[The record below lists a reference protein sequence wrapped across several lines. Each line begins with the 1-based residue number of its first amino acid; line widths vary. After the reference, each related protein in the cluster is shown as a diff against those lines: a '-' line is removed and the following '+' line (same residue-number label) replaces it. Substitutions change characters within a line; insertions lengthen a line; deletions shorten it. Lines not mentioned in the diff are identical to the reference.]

1 MVKRNSSAALRQGC
15 GSPSA
20 DIYNHIFEV
29 SDTETSYRWE
39 KAKVTQLC
47 PTLCDPMDSTV
58 HGVLQVRILE
68 WVNFLVSRGPFQARD
83 RTLVSCTAGRFFTD

>member
-20 DIYNHIFEV
+20 DIYNNIFEV

-39 KAKVTQLC
+39 KA
-47 PTLCDPMDSTV
+47 TLCNPMDSTV

-83 RTLVSCTAGRFFTD
+83 RTLVSCTSGRFFTS